1 MKNSKTCFE
10 MCCYSILWV
19 LCCFGCFFGL
29 LENIVRCV
37 KSCCLR
43 CFGLQS
49 KTERSAKK
57 VGRRVKAEK
66 KKFLEEMQEYL
77 ASTLAGEGDQLLT
90 DQKDDDQDDSK
101 LDEDDDD

>member
-1 MKNSKTCFE
+1 M
-10 MCCYSILWV
+10 
-19 LCCFGCFFGL
+19 
-29 LENIVRCV
+29 
-37 KSCCLR
+37 
-43 CFGLQS
+43 
-49 KTERSAKK
+49 ERSAKK
-57 VGRRVKAEK
+57 VGRRVRAEK